1 MRIDANGNYGITQPL
16 DTAAKSLY
24 KTNRDLNK
32 ILQRLSTA
40 LRINS
45 ASDDAAG
52 LGVSEQLR
60 TQIRGFQQA
69 TENVT
74 DAMSALNIAEGTGN
88 EVSSMLQRQ
97 RELAIQSQNSTLT
110 DQQRG
115 YLNTEYQQINQ
126 EMTRI
131 SNSSQFNSQSVA
143 NGTGLASGTAQVQA
157 GANAGDQITMP
168 GVDMTA
174 AATGVAGTSVD
185 TAANAQAALSSINTA
200 LDTLN
205 SQRSALGAMTNRF
218 ESAVNNLSIA
228 EINTQAAESV
238 LRDQDMA
245 QGLAEMTRVTLLQSS
260 TLAAFS
266 KFREISSNNLFALLK

>member
-45 ASDDAAG
+45 AADDAAG

-60 TQIRGFQQA
+60 TQVRGFQQA
-69 TENVT
+69 SRNAT

-97 RELAIQSQNSTLT
+97 RELAIQSQNATLT
-110 DQQRG
+110 DNQRKD
-115 YLNTEYQQINQ
+115 LNVEYQQISQ
-126 EMTRI
+126 EMDRI
-131 SNSSQFNSQSVA
+131 TGSAQFNSQSVA

-157 GANAGDQITMP
+157 GANAGDSVTLP
-168 GVDMTA
+168 VADMSA
-174 AATGVAGTSVD
+174 HALLIAGTSID
-185 TAANAQAALSSINTA
+185 TAASAATA
-200 LDTLN
+200 LNRIDTAIETVN
-205 SQRSALGAMTNRF
+205 SQRSSLGAMTNRF